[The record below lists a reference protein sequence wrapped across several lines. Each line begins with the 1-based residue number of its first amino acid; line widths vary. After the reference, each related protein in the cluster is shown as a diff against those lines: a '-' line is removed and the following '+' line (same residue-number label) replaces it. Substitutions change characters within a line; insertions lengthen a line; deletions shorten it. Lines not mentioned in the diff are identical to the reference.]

1 MADPVTL
8 GVIVTGL
15 VGAYKAYADYKAAV
29 TKTATKEEQKEP
41 PEKTEPVAKGEQVAP
56 LVKNAIEKYGEA
68 KEQTTLQLFEEDP
81 DTYEEPLKK
90 VLTYLAQRNPAFA
103 TELQTLAQQANIQ
116 TGGFQGTV
124 NVSGGST
131 VYGPTAGT
139 NYGTMSG
146 TYSLPDEDTK
156 RSSTD

>member
-29 TKTATKEEQKEP
+29 TKTATKEELP
-41 PEKTEPVAKGEQVAP
+41 AKTEPVAKGELVAP
-56 LVKNAIEKYGEA
+56 LVKNAIEKHGEP

-81 DTYEEPLKK
+81 DTYEEALKK
-90 VLTYLAQRNPAFA
+90 VLTYLAQRNPTFA
-103 TELQTLAQQANIQ
+103 TELQTLAEQANIQ

-124 NVSGGST
+124 NVSEGGI

-139 NYGTMSG
+139 NHGTMSG
-146 TYSLPDEDTK
+146 TYILPDGNTK
-156 RSSTD
+156 KNSAS